1 MFMFD
6 GKLGELRTSSGVQD
20 VQCQYKGDYDWN
32 MKINRQEYIYIMEQM
47 DNVEFVRIQRRIRGD
62 INV

>member
-20 VQCQYKGDYDWN
+20 VQGQYKGDYDWN
-32 MKINRQEYIYIMEQM
+32 MKINKQEYIYIME
-47 DNVEFVRIQRRIRGD
+47 
-62 INV
+62 